1 MTLRYTMPDGDA
13 VLLSARPSQAGW
25 DEGNHP
31 SQVRVRAFLDA
42 ADELIRPALREAPD
56 PLALRVDVGL
66 PPSVPLLEHQELD
79 NYLLPIAG
87 HLSRRT
93 GRGFVTVWGTKDST
107 GESFVRVAR
116 ARPAEGEA
124 PGTAAHHI
132 RTTAACDS
140 TAFKHQI
147 HDQLAA
153 ATVLPDGPV
162 RLELTFTVGPRRN
175 WLTLWKPTMD
185 ALSRVLGR
193 NLGAD
198 QWNPRDGRVVQ
209 LGLHLAVDPTLIF
222 ETLIDITA
230 GTVAPAEHA
239 AR

>member
-1 MTLRYTMPDGDA
+1 MPDGDA
-13 VLLSARPSQAGW
+13 VLLSARPSRAGQ
-25 DEGNHP
+25 DEGTHP
-31 SQVRVRAFLDA
+31 SHVRLGAFLDA

-66 PPSVPLLEHQELD
+66 PRSVPLLEHHELD

-87 HLSRRT
+87 HLTRRS
-93 GRGFVTVWGTKDST
+93 GRGFVSVWGTKDT
-107 GESFVRVAR
+107 ADESLVRVAR
-116 ARPAEGEA
+116 ARPADGEA
-124 PGTAAHHI
+124 PDTAVHHV

-162 RLELTFTVGPRRN
+162 RLELTFTVGPRRH
-175 WLTLWKPTMD
+175 WFPLWKPTMD
-185 ALSRVLGR
+185 ALSRVIGR

-198 QWNPRDGRVVQ
+198 QWNPRDGRIVQ
-209 LGLHLAVDPTLIF
+209 LGLHLVVDPALIF
-222 ETLIDITA
+222 ETLIDIAA
-230 GTVAPAEHA
+230 GTVAPAEQA
-239 AR
+239 VR